1 MSWCKNADPGYF
13 VDEAGSTKQSKCQSG
28 YEQEMSG
35 QIGCTKI
42 ERPLWM
48 SILMFGIPAV
58 VLGTMAVLYISNSRK
73 SKGRTKDR
81 SYMYAEDI
89 RKKT

>member
-1 MSWCKNADPGYF
+1 MVPERQNRNAHPPPTTSACSVVYLCA
-13 VDEAGSTKQSKCQSG
+13 VIAQSILIPVSF
-28 YEQEMSG
+28 
-35 QIGCTKI
+35 
-42 ERPLWM
+42 RWM

-73 SKGRTKDR
+73 GKGRTKDR

-89 RKKT
+89 SKKS